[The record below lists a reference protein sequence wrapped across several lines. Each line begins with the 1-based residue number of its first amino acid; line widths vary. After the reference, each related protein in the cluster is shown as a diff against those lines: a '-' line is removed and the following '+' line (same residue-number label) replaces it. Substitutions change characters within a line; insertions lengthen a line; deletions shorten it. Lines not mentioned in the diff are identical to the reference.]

1 MDLPVRMRISYN
13 LKHRYAICLETGEK
27 FFTSLTKLVTE
38 AKANIYSQSKKMYFY
53 IVVIFRHLLLLL
65 EFNMFL

>member
-13 LKHRYAICLETGEK
+13 LKHHYAICLETGEK
-27 FFTSLTKLVTE
+27 YFTSLTNLVTE

-53 IVVIFRHLLLLL
+53 IVVIFRHLLPLS

>member
-13 LKHRYAICLETGEK
+13 LKHRYVICLETGEK
-27 FFTSLTKLVTE
+27 FFTSLAKLVTE
-38 AKANIYSQSKKMYFY
+38 AKPNIYSQSKKMYFY

>member
-27 FFTSLTKLVTE
+27 FFPSLAKLVTE

-53 IVVIFRHLLLLL
+53 IVIFRHLLPLS